1 MSDTN
6 MTFSDWID
14 SLTDDERETLCA
26 YDAWKE
32 GARQI
37 LNALVERGYIS
48 EQTMKLA
55 LDNNINEC
63 SCDLRTKLV
72 GSGCWVCNPDYYED
86 LCGNIN
92 DEMARNE
99 VPADQPVDSTEDYE
113 KRA

>member
-32 GARQI
+32 GARQM
-37 LNALVERGYIS
+37 LNALVERGYI
-48 EQTMKLA
+48 
-55 LDNNINEC
+55 
-63 SCDLRTKLV
+63 
-72 GSGCWVCNPDYYED
+72 
-86 LCGNIN
+86 

-99 VPADQPVDSTEDYE
+99 ISADKPLDSAEDYE